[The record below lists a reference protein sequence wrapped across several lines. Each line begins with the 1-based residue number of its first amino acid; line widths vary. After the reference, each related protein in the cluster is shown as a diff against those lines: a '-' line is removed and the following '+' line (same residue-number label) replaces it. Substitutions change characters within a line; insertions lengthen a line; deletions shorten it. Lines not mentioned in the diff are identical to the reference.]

1 MTETDDLERAAARA
15 AVDAVAMMNRARE
28 TVGVPQRELAD
39 RLGVG
44 ESRVSQILNGDGNVR
59 MATLGRVLH
68 ALGYR
73 LTLVV
78 EPVGDDTPMIPR
90 RPGRRRGRRAPEVR
104 SWGREIVFDGV
115 SDTVPPEWSTADFE
129 VTGVE

>member
-1 MTETDDLERAAARA
+1 MTETNELERSAARA

-28 TVGVPQRELAD
+28 TVGLPQRELAA

-59 MATLGRVLH
+59 MATLGRVLR

-78 EPVGDDTPMIPR
+78 EPVGEDTPVIPR
-90 RPGRRRGRRAPEVR
+90 RPGRRGGRRAPEAR
-104 SWGREIVFDGV
+104 SWGREIVFDAV
-115 SDTVPPEWSTADFE
+115 PDTVPTAWSTASVE
-129 VTGVE
+129 VSGVQ